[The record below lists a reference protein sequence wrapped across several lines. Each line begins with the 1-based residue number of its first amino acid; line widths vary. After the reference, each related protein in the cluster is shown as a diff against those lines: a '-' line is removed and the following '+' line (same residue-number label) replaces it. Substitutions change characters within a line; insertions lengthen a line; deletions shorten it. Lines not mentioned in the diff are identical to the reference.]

1 MIGLGMG
8 LGLVWL
14 MSRESPRTPI
24 LVLNREGQA
33 EAHAPRQPVTAD
45 SSKVVLDDLRRKYD
59 PRKRVEFRVSSTQDS
74 SIFVWAT
81 GVQFRTALGW
91 KSEAEEYRG
100 EIWRLKAG
108 IPREVCVE
116 RSPSETWRA
125 FVRYGTEMK
134 GPSLLRAQLREAWIL
149 RSFSN
154 WTGKPWG
161 GGRWSGSYEIFSE
174 EVTE

>member
-1 MIGLGMG
+1 L
-8 LGLVWL
+8 
-14 MSRESPRTPI
+14 
-24 LVLNREGQA
+24 
-33 EAHAPRQPVTAD
+33 
-45 SSKVVLDDLRRKYD
+45 
-59 PRKRVEFRVSSTQDS
+59 
-74 SIFVWAT
+74 AT
-81 GVQFRTALGW
+81 GVQFRTPSGW

-116 RSPSETWRA
+116 RSRSETWRA
-125 FVRYGTEMK
+125 YVRYGTEMK

-161 GGRWSGSYEIFSE
+161 GGRWSGSYEVFSE